1 MTARNA
7 AAIASLALLS
17 LTAACTNFYE
27 VPIETP
33 IQAKLD
39 VAGFRRVLVAGFISG
54 GTDDVDANMET
65 VRLLRS
71 QLRTKT
77 NLRVIEAEVLPLAEL
92 AADQGKSTSG
102 EAPLPDVLE
111 IGASVQQPAPPQ
123 PPAPAQPQPAQPPP
137 AGAQAVDAKKPEAP
151 GGIRTKKDL
160 ERFERIFA
168 DAAFWKKL
176 GEEYEN
182 PLIIT
187 GTILFTPQ
195 QHAGPV
201 TVNREQFDQLGRR
214 QIVPVRTYMERKGFV
229 LEPKFVFIDGRTGAT
244 LYSETQRREVL
255 YPAAQST
262 PALASYFEL
271 MDQLIPDFLGA
282 LSTQKIRGTRILL
295 R

>member
-17 LTAACTNFYE
+17 ASAACTNFYE

-39 VAGFRRVLVAGFISG
+39 VSAFRRVLVAGFISG

-77 NLRVIEAEVLPLAEL
+77 NLRVIEAEVLPLAEM
-92 AADQGKSTSG
+92 ANEPGRGGAPDS
-102 EAPLPDVLE
+102 APLPVVAE
-111 IGASVQQPAPPQ
+111 VGGTPT
-123 PPAPAQPQPAQPPP
+123 AQPGAAAPV
-137 AGAQAVDAKKPEAP
+137 AGAPETAKPEAP
-151 GGIRTKKDL
+151 GAIRSKKDL
-160 ERFERIFA
+160 ERYERIFA

-176 GEEYEN
+176 GAEYEN

-187 GTILFTPQ
+187 GTIMFTPQ
-195 QHAGPV
+195 QSAGWFNQ
-201 TVNREQFDQLGRR
+201 NREQYDQLGRR
-214 QIVPVRTYMERKGFV
+214 VVVPVRTYMERKGFI

-244 LYSETQRREVL
+244 LYSETQRRERL
-255 YPAAQST
+255 YPTQQSV

-271 MDQLIPDFLGA
+271 MDELIPDFLGA
-282 LSTQKIRGTRILL
+282 LSTQKIRGTRVLL

>member
-7 AAIASLALLS
+7 AAIASLALLCAS
-17 LTAACTNFYE
+17 AACTNFYE

-39 VAGFRRVLVAGFISG
+39 VSAFRRVLVAGFISG

-77 NLRVIEAEVLPLAEL
+77 NLRVIEAEVLPLAAL
-92 AADQGKSTSG
+92 ANEQGRAAAETPLVPVLNDAAPTAPAATS
-102 EAPLPDVLE
+102 
-111 IGASVQQPAPPQ
+111 PAPQ
-123 PPAPAQPQPAQPPP
+123 APADP
-137 AGAQAVDAKKPEAP
+137 AGS
-151 GGIRTKKDL
+151 IRTKKDL
-160 ERFERIFA
+160 ERYERIFA

-176 GEEYEN
+176 GEEYES

-187 GTILFTPQ
+187 GTVMFTPQ
-195 QHAGPV
+195 QTAGWV
-201 TVNREQFDQLGRR
+201 NQNREQYDQLGRR
-214 QIVPVRTYMERKGFV
+214 VVVPVRTYMERKGFV

-255 YPAAQST
+255 YPSTQST

>member
-1 MTARNA
+1 MSARHV
-7 AAIASLALLS
+7 AAIVSLGLGIG
-17 LTAACTNFYE
+17 AAGCTNFYE

-39 VAGFRRVLVAGFISG
+39 VTAFRRVLVAGFISG
-54 GTDDVDANMET
+54 GSEDVDANMET

-92 AADQGKSTSG
+92 AKEQGLQA
-102 EAPLPDVLE
+102 ELAPVAAVTEVP
-111 IGASVQQPAPPQ
+111 APTQPA
-123 PPAPAQPQPAQPPP
+123 AQSSADSQTA
-137 AGAQAVDAKKPEAP
+137 AAVGA
-151 GGIRTKKDL
+151 IRSRRDL
-160 ERFERIFA
+160 EQYERIFA

-176 GEEYEN
+176 GEEYEA

-187 GTILFTPQ
+187 GTVMFTPQ
-195 QHAGPV
+195 QSAGWM
-201 TVNREQFDQLGRR
+201 TQNREQYDQLGRR
-214 QIVPVRTYMERKGFV
+214 VVVPVRTYQERKGFV

-255 YPAAQST
+255 YPSTQNT

-282 LSTQKIRGTRILL
+282 LSTQRIRGTRFLL

>member
-1 MTARNA
+1 MTARNV
-7 AAIASLALLS
+7 AAIASLAL
-17 LTAACTNFYE
+17 AVGCTNFYE

-39 VAGFRRVLVAGFISG
+39 VSAFRRVLVAGFISG
-54 GTDDVDANMET
+54 GTEDVDANTET

-92 AADQGKSTSG
+92 ATEQTRGAKPDS
-102 EAPLPDVLE
+102 APLPAVAE
-111 IGASVQQPAPPQ
+111 VGAAAPVQPLPSS
-123 PPAPAQPQPAQPPP
+123 PAQSQPTDD
-137 AGAQAVDAKKPEAP
+137 GKKPEGA
-151 GGIRTKKDL
+151 GAIRTKRDL
-160 ERFERIFA
+160 ERYERIFA

-176 GEEYEN
+176 GEEYES

-187 GTILFTPQ
+187 GTVLFTPQ
-195 QHAGPV
+195 QSAGWV
-201 TVNREQFDQLGRR
+201 NQNREQYDQLGRR
-214 QIVPVRTYMERKGFV
+214 VVVPVRTYMERKGFV

-255 YPAAQST
+255 YPSTQST

-282 LSTQKIRGTRILL
+282 LSTQRIRGTRILL

>member
-17 LTAACTNFYE
+17 ATAACTNFYE

-39 VAGFRRVLVAGFISG
+39 VSAFRRVLVAGFISG

-92 AADQGKSTSG
+92 ANEQTRANA
-102 EAPLPDVLE
+102 EASALPPVAEVGGAAPVPPLP
-111 IGASVQQPAPPQ
+111 APTAPPSSTDD
-123 PPAPAQPQPAQPPP
+123 P
-137 AGAQAVDAKKPEAP
+137 KKPEAA
-151 GGIRTKKDL
+151 GAIRSKKDL

-187 GTILFTPQ
+187 GTIVFTPQ
-195 QHAGPV
+195 QSAGWV
-201 TVNREQFDQLGRR
+201 NTNREQYDQLGRR
-214 QIVPVRTYMERKGFV
+214 IVVPVRTYMERKGFV

-244 LYSETQRREVL
+244 LYSETQRRERL
-255 YPAAQST
+255 YPTQQSV

-271 MDQLIPDFLGA
+271 MDELIPDFLGA

>member
-7 AAIASLALLS
+7 AAIASVALIS
-17 LTAACTNFYE
+17 ATAACTNFYE

-39 VAGFRRVLVAGFISG
+39 VGAFRRVLVAGFISG
-54 GTDDVDANMET
+54 GTEDVDANMET

-92 AADQGKSTSG
+92 ANEQTRASAA
-102 EAPLPDVLE
+102 EAVPLPAVAE
-111 IGASVQQPAPPQ
+111 IGGTPPVQPLPGTAPPSPSSQPATS
-123 PPAPAQPQPAQPPP
+123 A
-137 AGAQAVDAKKPEAP
+137 DTKNP
-151 GGIRTKKDL
+151 GTVEPIRSKKDL
-160 ERFERIFA
+160 ERYERIFA

-187 GTILFTPQ
+187 GTIMFTPQ
-195 QHAGPV
+195 QTAGFV
-201 TVNREQFDQLGRR
+201 NMNREQYDQLGRR
-214 QIVPVRTYMERKGFV
+214 IVVPVRTYQERKGFV

-255 YPAAQST
+255 YPSTQST